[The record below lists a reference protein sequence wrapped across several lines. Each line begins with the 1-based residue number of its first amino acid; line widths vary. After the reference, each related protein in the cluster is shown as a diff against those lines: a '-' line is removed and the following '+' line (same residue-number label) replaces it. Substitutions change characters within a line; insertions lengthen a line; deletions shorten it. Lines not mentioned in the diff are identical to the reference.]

1 LYNIK
6 ERLADLGK
14 SQVWLLKELRNEGVS
29 VQPPQLCNIINGIY
43 TYPKASVV
51 LEQCDK
57 IIRNVEQMAHR
68 SQ

>member
-1 LYNIK
+1 MYNIK

-57 IIRNVEQMAHR
+57 IIKDVESTVHS